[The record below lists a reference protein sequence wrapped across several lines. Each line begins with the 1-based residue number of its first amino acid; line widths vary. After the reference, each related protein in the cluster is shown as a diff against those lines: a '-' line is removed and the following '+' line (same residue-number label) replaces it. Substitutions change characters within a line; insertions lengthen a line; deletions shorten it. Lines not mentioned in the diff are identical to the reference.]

1 LGASLGDPVVSS
13 ELESIM
19 YACARR
25 WVFMQRLGGM
35 DLDDLAME
43 AATNFCGAPVVAED
57 S

>member
-1 LGASLGDPVVSS
+1 VSS